1 MIIVFILFL
10 CLLLYGA
17 AEYRCHRNNID
28 KVPLRILV
36 NGTRGKTTVT
46 RIIAYCLQGNGIK
59 TMARTS
65 GSSLEII
72 HCDGSV
78 EKLQRKRNPRILE
91 MISFFRLAREEN
103 AEAVVIE
110 CMALQ
115 EENQKTIADT
125 LVRPGIVV
133 MTNTFIDHV
142 PEMGNTLSE
151 TAWVLSRSVPKG
163 GILYTTEDYYDNF
176 GFEIRKV
183 DTDTIPPESSIPI
196 HASSWAIARKVL
208 LDLGVKE
215 DIIASQLMKIPPDI
229 GLMKEMKGKKG
240 SILIPSFSVND
251 KECMA
256 MTIREEIDKHPTLK
270 PIIVFNNRKD
280 REHRI
285 KLLKEVLMEWE
296 EEKRPMVEII
306 GEYKGKVSF
315 YFNRRGIEAFPSS
328 VEDLAERIENE
339 RDTLFIG
346 VGNIK
351 GDGEKLMASLMEE
364 N

>member
-10 CLLLYGA
+10 CLLLYGTV
-17 AEYRCHRNNID
+17 EYRCHRNNIE

-46 RIIAYCLQGNGIK
+46 RIIAYCLQSSGIK
-59 TMARTS
+59 TVARTS

-72 HCDGSV
+72 HSDGSV
-78 EKLQRKRNPRILE
+78 EKIKRKRTPNIIE
-91 MISFFRLAREEN
+91 MISFFRLARKEN
-103 AEAVVIE
+103 AESVVIE

-115 EENQKTIADT
+115 EENQKAIADT
-125 LVRPGIVV
+125 LVRPKIVV
-133 MTNTFIDHV
+133 MTNTFIDHI

-176 GFEIRKV
+176 DFEIRKV
-183 DTDTIPPESSIPI
+183 DTNTIPPEASIPI
-196 HASSWAIARKVL
+196 HPSSWAIARKVL
-208 LDLGVKE
+208 LDLGIKE
-215 DIIASQLMKIPPDI
+215 DNIISQLKKIPPDV
-229 GLMKEMKGKKG
+229 GLMKKMKGEKG

-256 MTIREEIDKHPTLK
+256 MTIREEIDKYPRLK
-270 PIIVFNNRKD
+270 PIIIFNNRKD

-296 EEKRPMVEII
+296 EVKRPLVIII
-306 GEYKGKVSF
+306 GDYKRKVSF
-315 YFNRRGIEAFPSS
+315 YFNRMGIEAIHSS
-328 VEDLAERIENE
+328 LEELEEKINKEK
-339 RDTLFIG
+339 DTLFIG

-351 GDGEKLMASLMEE
+351 GDGEKLIASLMEE